1 MRVGNLELQNGS
13 VNSTNGI
20 FNTLQVNVG
29 VITTALIN
37 SGIITAIRAQYIGGI
52 SAAKPLLL
60 HVNSGFVTS
69 LTGTAATITTL
80 NSTTG
85 TVTVLRASDNLFTP
99 QLYAI
104 SGIVTTLSGTNLTYS
119 RSSVGLS
126 TVTNQIITDWI
137 GTPVAYTNVG
147 FTTTAVVTGW
157 IGAPT
162 AYINTGIVT
171 TISGS
176 TATYTN
182 LRATS
187 NLVSNGNLFSPVGV
201 VTIMRGTQ
209 AKYSGIVTASQ
220 LKSTIASGAAPII
233 VASNTLI
240 ANLNASLLGGYPASL
255 TDVDNTVVVRNSS
268 GFMVGNLQGNSTT
281 TTTAT
286 NVVGVS
292 GRVLYNSGTNAT
304 TTSPNL
310 TFNGTNLVCGG
321 YVEAT
326 SDERLKTN
334 VKTIE
339 NGLEKVLSLRGVEY
353 DRIDI
358 DAHQIGVIA
367 QEVEKIV
374 PEVVSTNSETGTKSV
389 AYGNLVGV
397 LIEAIKDLKV
407 EISEL
412 KEKVDKLETSK

>member
-1 MRVGNLELQNGS
+1 MS
-13 VNSTNGI
+13 
-20 FNTLQVNVG
+20 
-29 VITTALIN
+29 
-37 SGIITAIRAQYIGGI
+37 
-52 SAAKPLLL
+52 
-60 HVNSGFVTS
+60 
-69 LTGTAATITTL
+69 
-80 NSTTG
+80 
-85 TVTVLRASDNLFTP
+85 
-99 QLYAI
+99 
-104 SGIVTTLSGTNLTYS
+104 
-119 RSSVGLS
+119 
-126 TVTNQIITDWI
+126 
-137 GTPVAYTNVG
+137 
-147 FTTTAVVTGW
+147 
-157 IGAPT
+157 
-162 AYINTGIVT
+162 
-171 TISGS
+171 
-176 TATYTN
+176 
-182 LRATS
+182 
-187 NLVSNGNLFSPVGV
+187 
-201 VTIMRGTQ
+201 GTQ
-209 AKYSGIVTASQ
+209 AEYTGIVTASQ

-233 VASNTLI
+233 VASNTLV
-240 ANLNASLLGGYPASL
+240 ANLNADLVDGYNTSIASAP
-255 TDVDNTVVVRNSS
+255 NTIVVRNSLGEIEGDIS
-268 GFMVGNLQGNSTT
+268 GNITSA
-281 TTTAT
+281 TTAT

-304 TTSPNL
+304 TTSANL
-310 TFNGTNLVCGG
+310 TFDGTNLVCGG